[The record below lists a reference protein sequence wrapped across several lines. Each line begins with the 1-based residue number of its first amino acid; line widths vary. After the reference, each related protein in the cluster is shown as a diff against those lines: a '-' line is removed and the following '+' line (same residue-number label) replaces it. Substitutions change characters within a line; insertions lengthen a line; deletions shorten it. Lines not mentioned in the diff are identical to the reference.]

1 MLPRFRHCAR
11 LPETRGFVD
20 KQAAVLWSRGDAP
33 GAVPQGP
40 SPAARNRSTVVSPA
54 CVAVEGAEAVVV
66 DSCVFR
72 RVAAA
77 YALAVSGGSRRCAV
91 ANCTFSDLSGG
102 GIFAGSVD
110 AARARDRRRVDA
122 QLSVFGNT
130 VVDSGREF
138 RGAAAIFGGYLAQSR
153 VERNTV
159 RRAPYSGISLGW
171 GWGRLRGSLARDN
184 VVAENFVKDAVQT
197 LADGGGIYLLGSQPR
212 TRVSR
217 NFVDGFRH
225 GYAYYLDDGSVH
237 VMVADNVA
245 RYRRPPDDAS
255 RSTGKGPAC
264 ATAKGYAHALAGF
277 KCCGWS
283 DRGPGVPL
291 FTLGCVDAAQWKLR
305 GWSERAFPE
314 RHALIVARSGDARA
328 SCLHH
333 AWDADALAVVR
344 GAGDPRTAANKRAVL
359 ATGAT
364 EAPGGD
370 CDELRTIVSKHHAS
384 WCPCQAAVTVHYD
397 DENDASCD
405 RPWRQTRREASHVA
419 AKCKLPESMKYDAT
433 RLRGVQERAN
443 AAPRWAGG
451 RSA

>member
-1 MLPRFRHCAR
+1 MTVLAKFRVIDA
-11 LPETRGFVD
+11 VD
-20 KQAAVLWSRGDAP
+20 DA
-33 GAVPQGP
+33 
-40 SPAARNRSTVVSPA
+40 
-54 CVAVEGAEAVVV
+54 
-66 DSCVFR
+66 D
-72 RVAAA
+72 
-77 YALAVSGGSRRCAV
+77 AV
-91 ANCTFSDLSGG
+91 APHLRDGEVHSESFTVYLNVRSSAPKL
-102 GIFAGSVD
+102 GISHPFA
-110 AARARDRRRVDA
+110 AQA
-122 QLSVFGNT
+122 QLTVFGNA

-184 VVAENFVKDAVQT
+184 VVSENFVKDAVQT

-237 VMVADNVA
+237 VQVADNVA

-314 RHALIVARSGDARA
+314 RHALVVARSGDARA

-443 AAPRWAGG
+443 AAPRWARLG
-451 RSA
+451 RRA